1 MVLKSLVQRLVC
13 IPLQILHC
21 YSHKLTFCSLLTT
34 HLLQMNCIWLL
45 VLLTFVLDKDNYS
58 VGKDG
63 SICAGKPDQKC
74 FIVLFKKF
82 VLVY

>member
-1 MVLKSLVQRLVC
+1 
-13 IPLQILHC
+13 
-21 YSHKLTFCSLLTT
+21 
-34 HLLQMNCIWLL
+34 MNCIWLL

-82 VLVY
+82 VLKY